1 MSESSSICLV
11 MPYFGQWPFWMPFF
25 LQSCR
30 FNPSVDWLLYT
41 DCQPL
46 DHCPENVR
54 VVQISLND
62 YCRKVSTKLS
72 IDFSPT
78 KAYKL
83 CDIRRPWGSSTRMS
97 CGRTI
102 FGVSVILMWSTAI
115 YVPTSRMSACKA
127 TICTR
132 LTLGAYPV
140 TCA

>member
-83 CDIRRPWGSSTRMS
+83 CDIRPNAPNLARHCHNSISKQRNGLRAWKAPGRIRIPLIRM
-97 CGRTI
+97 
-102 FGVSVILMWSTAI
+102 
-115 YVPTSRMSACKA
+115 
-127 TICTR
+127 
-132 LTLGAYPV
+132 
-140 TCA
+140 